1 MIISYKVA
9 AAQLPPQL
17 LIKIYRTIRKNLS
30 LISLYNS
37 EVKRMKIDLSTD
49 IENIAY
55 ISFLKEQE
63 EKARKS
69 KEEQK
74 EVWYCNSR
82 PTDQKEE

>member
-1 MIISYKVA
+1 MSYKVA

-37 EVKRMKIDLSTD
+37 EVKRMKIDLSTN
-49 IENIAY
+49 INNIAY
-55 ISFLKEQE
+55 LSYMKEQE

>member
-37 EVKRMKIDLSTD
+37 EVKRMKIDLSTN
-49 IENIAY
+49 INNIAY
-55 ISFLKEQE
+55 LSYMKEQE

-74 EVWYCNSR
+74 KVWYWSGR

>member
-55 ISFLKEQE
+55 ISFLKDQE

-74 EVWYCNSR
+74 EVWYCTSR